1 MHKMHKFCE
10 YYSVFNHRM
19 TWNHDWIQSW
29 TTWKRPYVKKK
40 FEKFFIF
47 FMDIL
52 LVCTWRHGGH
62 VGGQEQKHF
71 SPLGTKLYFHVNS
84 SRKYSFVLTPNMAAL
99 SRGCKPRI
107 HPRFTVHSLQDHL
120 KIVFFAVYLDFI
132 SWNPNLN
139 MLPLYFLKNVLFRS
153 NHIVTCLFLQ
163 VMALASYGGI
173 WGREDSVYR
182 CLPLSNWEQDE
193 NLPVETNQRHNVH
206 WCQHFLCKDIPTV
219 HYSPSRLFHGHSAKP
234 GTAQQVFE
242 WGG

>member
-29 TTWKRPYVKKK
+29 TTWKRPYVKKQ

-47 FMDIL
+47 FMDISIHDSL
-52 LVCTWRHGGH
+52 SIHFKITW
-62 VGGQEQKHF
+62 KSSF
-71 SPLGTKLYFHVNS
+71 SLCFWTLFLGIQTS
-84 SRKYSFVLTPNMAAL
+84 
-99 SRGCKPRI
+99 
-107 HPRFTVHSLQDHL
+107 
-120 KIVFFAVYLDFI
+120 
-132 SWNPNLN
+132 N

-193 NLPVETNQRHNVH
+193 NLPVETNQRHNIH
-206 WCQHFLCKDIPTV
+206 WCQHFLCKDIPAV
-219 HYSPSRLFHGHSAKP
+219 HYSLSRLFHGHSVKHSETLPLSSCWRSARC
-234 GTAQQVFE
+234 AL
-242 WGG
+242 